1 MLYVK
6 TMETTIGLSEIQP
19 VTLLNFE
26 QITGRSSS
34 EAAMSTEDSLQKM
47 SVYIDGLAE

>member
-19 VTLLNFE
+19 VTLLSFE
-26 QITGRSSS
+26 QITGRPSSQAS
-34 EAAMSTEDSLQKM
+34 MSMEDSLQTM
-47 SVYIDGLAE
+47 SVYIDELAE